1 MNEFRQIPAAALPDT
16 EEEFAVSDL
25 LKVLLEELMDMV
37 VALVE
42 TGATNFLELK
52 SLPLTANDL
61 EQLRLILGKGEVEAI
76 ITALGPT
83 HVSETLIP
91 GVWWVTHKNSN
102 DQVINEFI
110 EVTSLPEILLTQHE
124 ELWHSADVMEGRLR
138 QFGIDP

>member
-1 MNEFRQIPAAALPDT
+1 M
-16 EEEFAVSDL
+16 
-25 LKVLLEELMDMV
+25 
-37 VALVE
+37 
-42 TGATNFLELK
+42 
-52 SLPLTANDL
+52 
-61 EQLRLILGKGEVEAI
+61 GKGEVEAI

-102 DQVINEFI
+102 EEVINEFI

-124 ELWHSADVMEGRLR
+124 ELWHSADVMEGRLN

>member
-1 MNEFRQIPAAALPDT
+1 MNEFRQIPLTALPDT
-16 EEEFAVSDL
+16 DEEFAVSEL
-25 LKVLLEELMDMV
+25 LRVLLSELRDMV
-37 VALVE
+37 IALVE
-42 TGATNFLELK
+42 TGASNFLDLK
-52 SLPLTANDL
+52 SLPLTPNDL

-102 DQVINEFI
+102 DEVINEFI

-124 ELWHSADVMEGRLR
+124 ELWHSADVMEGRLN
-138 QFGIDP
+138 QFGINP

>member
-1 MNEFRQIPAAALPDT
+1 MNDFRQIPLTALPDT
-16 EEEFAVSDL
+16 DEEFAVSEL
-25 LKVLLEELMDMV
+25 LRVLLSELRDMV
-37 VALVE
+37 IALVE
-42 TGATNFLELK
+42 TGASNFLDLK
-52 SLPLTANDL
+52 SLPLTPNDL

-102 DQVINEFI
+102 DEVINEFI

-124 ELWHSADVMEGRLR
+124 ELWHSADVMEGRLN
-138 QFGIDP
+138 QFGINP

>member
-1 MNEFRQIPAAALPDT
+1 MNEFRQIPLTALPDT
-16 EEEFAVSDL
+16 DEEFAVSEL
-25 LKVLLEELMDMV
+25 LRVLLSELRDMV
-37 VALVE
+37 IALVE
-42 TGATNFLELK
+42 TGASNFLDLK
-52 SLPLTANDL
+52 SLPLTPNDL

-102 DQVINEFI
+102 DEVINEFI

-124 ELWHSADVMEGRLR
+124 ELWHSADVMEGRLN
-138 QFGIDP
+138 QFGIES